1 MFVSFFHSN
10 TNNYQS
16 PGEISYKFVSN
27 KIIFISSMTSQINRN
42 TENLTEEKLTLLF
55 HEYKTGSV
63 EAFNSLY
70 DHYVNMLFNFGC
82 KLTGDKEL
90 LKDCIQDV
98 FIKMYHNRSNLE
110 NVLNFKSY
118 LFVSLKNKLCDELR
132 KTNYLSD
139 QPIEDYHPVSER
151 DIEHEYI
158 EAEKTMFRHR
168 KISSLLDELSA
179 RQREAITLYY
189 LEEKK
194 YEDICVM
201 MDISYQSLRN
211 LIYRGLSK
219 LRNVVVPV

>member
-1 MFVSFFHSN
+1 
-10 TNNYQS
+10 
-16 PGEISYKFVSN
+16 
-27 KIIFISSMTSQINRN
+27 MTSQINCN
-42 TENLTEEKLTLLF
+42 TEILTEEKLTLLF
-55 HEYKTGSV
+55 HEYQTGSV
-63 EAFNSLY
+63 EAFKSLY
-70 DHYVNMLFNFGC
+70 DHYANMLFNFGC

-98 FIKMYHNRSNLE
+98 FIKMYQNRSNLE
-110 NVLNFKSY
+110 NVLNIKSY

-139 QPIEDYHPVSER
+139 QPIEVYHPVSER

-168 KISSLLDELSA
+168 KVNSLLDELSA
-179 RQREAITLYY
+179 RQCEAITLYY
-189 LEEKK
+189 LEGNK

-211 LIYRGLSK
+211 LIYRGLTK
-219 LRNVVVPV
+219 LRNIAVQL